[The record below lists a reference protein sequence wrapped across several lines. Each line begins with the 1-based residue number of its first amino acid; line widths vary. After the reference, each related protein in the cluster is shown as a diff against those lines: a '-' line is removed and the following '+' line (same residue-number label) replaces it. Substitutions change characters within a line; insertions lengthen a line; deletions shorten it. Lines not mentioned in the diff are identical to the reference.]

1 MHPVIYLV
9 CLLIFAASVPW
20 LPLPLAALAG
30 LILAVL
36 VLMYP
41 MAREA
46 AWRGLRR
53 VRWLLLSLAVL
64 YLGFT
69 PGEALLPQLGA
80 FSPSVVGFE
89 LASQRGLVIVVML
102 LAATLYL
109 QLAGRERVIAGL
121 YGLLK
126 PLGGE
131 YAGRMAARFLLV
143 LESLPLIEAEVQAAR
158 SQRSTEKSGLMDA
171 AVKLVA
177 AAETAA
183 GLTDG
188 SFELPAQQPV
198 PLWQWMLL
206 LGLLVLGI
214 MAIMQ

>member
-1 MHPVIYLV
+1 MHPLICLL
-9 CLLIFAASVPW
+9 CLLIFAVAVPW
-20 LPLPLAALAG
+20 LPLPLIALAG

-69 PGEALLPQLGA
+69 PGEPLLSQLGA
-80 FSPSVVGFE
+80 FSPSVDGFE
-89 LASQRGLVIVVML
+89 LALQRGLVIVVML

-109 QLAGRERVIAGL
+109 QLVGRERVIAGL

-131 YAGRMAARFLLV
+131 HAGRIAARFLLV
-143 LESLPLIEAEVQAAR
+143 MEGLPIIEADVQAAR
-158 SQRSTEKSGLMDA
+158 NQRSVENTGLMDA

-198 PLWQWMLL
+198 PLWQWMLP
-206 LGLLVLGI
+206 LGLLLLGI